1 MDNNVNNDLKQY
13 IILRFDSEQYGIDI
27 SYIDNIVR
35 LMPITR
41 VPHTQ
46 PYFLGVINLRGVIIP
61 VMSMREKFDLP
72 FKENTG
78 ATRILIIKYDG
89 ADIGVLVDEVKEV
102 VTLNDDSIEKVT
114 SDDVEAR
121 SYVTG
126 VGKYNDTLI
135 SILNIP
141 ALIADIEN
149 EIKKLI
155 DDDEVDAVKGIY
167 EYIID
172 GAEKHL
178 SLRTFDDKIK
188 ELQTDYNN
196 MLTAIIDLLD
206 GAKYLWEGEHH
217 ETK

>member
-78 ATRILIIKYDG
+78 ATRILIIKYEG

-149 EIKKLI
+149 E
-155 DDDEVDAVKGIY
+155 
-167 EYIID
+167 
-172 GAEKHL
+172 
-178 SLRTFDDKIK
+178 
-188 ELQTDYNN
+188 
-196 MLTAIIDLLD
+196 
-206 GAKYLWEGEHH
+206 
-217 ETK
+217 

>member
-102 VTLNDDSIEKVT
+102 VTLNDDSVEKVT

-149 EIKKLI
+149 E
-155 DDDEVDAVKGIY
+155 
-167 EYIID
+167 
-172 GAEKHL
+172 
-178 SLRTFDDKIK
+178 
-188 ELQTDYNN
+188 
-196 MLTAIIDLLD
+196 
-206 GAKYLWEGEHH
+206 
-217 ETK
+217 

>member
-1 MDNNVNNDLKQY
+1 MDNNVISDMKQY

-72 FKENTG
+72 VKENTN
-78 ATRILIIKYDG
+78 ATRILIIKYEG
-89 ADIGVLVDEVKEV
+89 ANIGILVDEVKEV
-102 VTLNDDSIEKVT
+102 VTLNDDEVEKVT
-114 SDDVEAR
+114 SDDVDAR
-121 SYVTG
+121 AYVTG

-149 EIKKLI
+149 E
-155 DDDEVDAVKGIY
+155 
-167 EYIID
+167 
-172 GAEKHL
+172 
-178 SLRTFDDKIK
+178 
-188 ELQTDYNN
+188 
-196 MLTAIIDLLD
+196 
-206 GAKYLWEGEHH
+206 
-217 ETK
+217 

>member
-78 ATRILIIKYDG
+78 ATRILIIKYEG

-102 VTLNDDSIEKVT
+102 VTLNDEDIEKVT
-114 SDDVEAR
+114 SDDVESR

-141 ALIADIEN
+141 ALITDVEN
-149 EIKKLI
+149 E
-155 DDDEVDAVKGIY
+155 
-167 EYIID
+167 
-172 GAEKHL
+172 
-178 SLRTFDDKIK
+178 
-188 ELQTDYNN
+188 
-196 MLTAIIDLLD
+196 
-206 GAKYLWEGEHH
+206 
-217 ETK
+217 

>member
-61 VMSMREKFDLP
+61 VMSMREKFELP

-78 ATRILIIKYDG
+78 ATRILIIKYEG

-102 VTLNDDSIEKVT
+102 VTLNDEDIEKVT
-114 SDDVEAR
+114 SDDVESR

-141 ALIADIEN
+141 ALITDVEN
-149 EIKKLI
+149 E
-155 DDDEVDAVKGIY
+155 
-167 EYIID
+167 
-172 GAEKHL
+172 
-178 SLRTFDDKIK
+178 
-188 ELQTDYNN
+188 
-196 MLTAIIDLLD
+196 
-206 GAKYLWEGEHH
+206 
-217 ETK
+217 

>member
-1 MDNNVNNDLKQY
+1 MDNSVNNDLKQY

-27 SYIDNIVR
+27 TYIDNIVR

-61 VMSMREKFDLP
+61 VMSMREKFELT

-78 ATRILIIKYDG
+78 ATRILIIKYEG
-89 ADIGVLVDEVKEV
+89 ADIGILVDEVKEV
-102 VTLNDDSIEKVT
+102 VTLNDEDIEKVT

-149 EIKKLI
+149 E
-155 DDDEVDAVKGIY
+155 
-167 EYIID
+167 
-172 GAEKHL
+172 
-178 SLRTFDDKIK
+178 
-188 ELQTDYNN
+188 
-196 MLTAIIDLLD
+196 
-206 GAKYLWEGEHH
+206 
-217 ETK
+217 

>member
-149 EIKKLI
+149 E
-155 DDDEVDAVKGIY
+155 
-167 EYIID
+167 
-172 GAEKHL
+172 
-178 SLRTFDDKIK
+178 
-188 ELQTDYNN
+188 
-196 MLTAIIDLLD
+196 
-206 GAKYLWEGEHH
+206 
-217 ETK
+217 

>member
-1 MDNNVNNDLKQY
+1 MDNSVNNDLKQY

-27 SYIDNIVR
+27 TYIDNIVR

-78 ATRILIIKYDG
+78 ATRILIIKYEG
-89 ADIGVLVDEVKEV
+89 ADIGILVDEVKEV
-102 VTLNDDSIEKVT
+102 VTLNDEDIEKVT

-149 EIKKLI
+149 E
-155 DDDEVDAVKGIY
+155 
-167 EYIID
+167 
-172 GAEKHL
+172 
-178 SLRTFDDKIK
+178 
-188 ELQTDYNN
+188 
-196 MLTAIIDLLD
+196 
-206 GAKYLWEGEHH
+206 
-217 ETK
+217 